1 MWNSTCANIFSDCVE
16 KLNEKN
22 IRYFILRNYE
32 GLPEQNS
39 SKDVDIIVEPKKIKE
54 AKEIL
59 LDVYKKNGIER
70 VYKVRFGNVHCIHG
84 MSFKNKI
91 GIHIDLIAGYFAK
104 GYEVY
109 KFDALYRHTEDYKNF
124 RVLNEFYNG
133 IMIYIYKQFGYKKP
147 VLKDEYRE
155 EIVKTYEKYPDEFE
169 RELSRLTDDQF
180 AKEAVDKIKANDF
193 DGVLEDSKKLTKKL
207 RKFVRRKR
215 PIRTLRFSLSFFFQ
229 KVWRIF
235 FAYRYHARV
244 CAVIAPDGAGKTTFI
259 DEIVKQLDYY
269 YVNSP
274 DAPRM
279 HVYHFRPTMLPNL
292 GEVGEKAHVMKQDK
306 NFTDPHRLKP
316 ANPVSS
322 FFRIAYY
329 TIDYIFGYMKCI
341 RQDVHYDRHVL
352 FDRYSYDFIVDP
364 RRSRLNLPKWMRI
377 FFVFLTPSPK
387 IVYLLD
393 ASEDVIYQRKQELP
407 KEMIKELLDG
417 YRELAKNKKRFKT
430 LDAEQEP
437 EKIAEDAVKIFL
449 ERFTSEV

>member
-1 MWNSTCANIFSDCVE
+1 MWNSVCANIFTDCIE

-54 AKEIL
+54 AKEVL
-59 LDVYKKNGIER
+59 LDVYKQNGIER

-84 MSFKNKI
+84 MSIRQRI

-109 KFDALYRHTEDYKNF
+109 KFDALYMHTKEYKNF

-147 VLKDEYRE
+147 VLKEEYRN
-155 EIVKTYEKYPDEFE
+155 EIYKTYEKYPEEFE
-169 RELSRLTDDQF
+169 RELSKLTDEAF
-180 AKEAVDKIKANDF
+180 AQKTINKIKEKDF
-193 DGVLEDSKKLTKKL
+193 DGIIDGSKELTKKL
-207 RKFVRRKR
+207 RKYVRRKR
-215 PIRTLRFSLSFFFQ
+215 PLRTLRFSISFFFQ

-244 CAVIAPDGAGKTTFI
+244 CAVVAPDGAGKTTFI

-274 DAPRM
+274 DVPRM

-364 RRSRLNLPKWMRI
+364 RRSRINLPKWMRK
-377 FFVFLTPSPK
+377 FFVCLTPSPK

>member
-1 MWNSTCANIFSDCVE
+1 MWNSVCANIFSDCVE

-32 GLPEQNS
+32 GLPESND
-39 SKDVDIIVEPKKIKE
+39 SKDVDIIVEPKRIKE

-59 LDVYKKNGIER
+59 LDAYKKNGIER
-70 VYKVRFGNVHCIHG
+70 VYKVRFGNVHCVHG
-84 MSFKNKI
+84 MSIKRKI

-109 KFDALYRHTEDYKNF
+109 KFDALYTHTQDYKNF

-147 VLKDEYRE
+147 VLKKEYQDE
-155 EIVKTYEKYPDEFE
+155 ICKTFEKYPDEFE
-169 RELSRLTDDQF
+169 RELVKLTDERF
-180 AKEAVDKIKANDF
+180 ASETVEKIKEKDF
-193 DGVLEDSKKLTKKL
+193 DGVLRDSKRLTKKL
-207 RKFVRRKR
+207 RRYVRRKR
-215 PIRTLRFSLSFFFQ
+215 PLKTLKYSIIFFLQ
-229 KVWRIF
+229 KVWRIVF
-235 FAYRYHARV
+235 IYRVKARV
-244 CAVIAPDGAGKTTFI
+244 CAVVAPDGAGKSTFI

-274 DAPRM
+274 DEPRM

-316 ANPVSS
+316 ANPISS

-329 TIDYIFGYMKCI
+329 TFDYIFGYMKCV

-364 RRSRLNLPKWMRI
+364 KRSRLNLPRWIRR
-377 FFVFLTPSPK
+377 FFVFLTPRPK
-387 IVYLLD
+387 IVYFLD
-393 ASEDVIYQRKQELP
+393 ASADVIYKRKQELP
-407 KEMIKELLDG
+407 KEMIQELLDG
-417 YRELAKNKKRFKT
+417 YRKLAKGKKRFKT
-430 LDAEQEP
+430 LNAEQEP
-437 EKIAEDAVKIFL
+437 EKIAEDAVKLFL
-449 ERFTSEV
+449 DRFTTEL

>member
-1 MWNSTCANIFSDCVE
+1 MWNSVCANIFTDCIE
-16 KLNEKN
+16 KLNENN

-54 AKEIL
+54 AKEVL
-59 LDVYKKNGIER
+59 LDVYKQNGIER

-84 MSFKNKI
+84 MSIRQRI

-109 KFDALYRHTEDYKNF
+109 KFDALYMHTKNF
-124 RVLNEFYNG
+124 RGLNEFYNG

-147 VLKDEYRE
+147 VLKEEYRE
-155 EIVKTYEKYPDEFE
+155 EIYKTYEKYPEEFE
-169 RELSRLTDDQF
+169 RELSKLTNEDF
-180 AKEAVDKIKANDF
+180 ANKTINKIKEKDF
-193 DGVLEDSKKLTKKL
+193 DGIIEDSKELTKKL
-207 RKFVRRKR
+207 RKYVRRKR
-215 PIRTLRFSLSFFFQ
+215 PFRTLRFSVSFFFQ
-229 KVWRIF
+229 KLWRIL

-244 CAVIAPDGAGKTTFI
+244 CAVVAPDGAGKSTFI

-316 ANPVSS
+316 ANPISS

-329 TIDYIFGYMKCI
+329 TFDYIFGYMKCI

-364 RRSRLNLPKWMRI
+364 RRSRLNLPKWIRR

-387 IVYLLD
+387 IVYMLD

-407 KEMIKELLDG
+407 KEMIKELLEG
-417 YRELAKNKKRFKT
+417 YRELAKKKKRFKV
-430 LDAEQEP
+430 LDAEQTP